1 MNRGDLQNALNVLE
15 SLEGEPQTALE
26 PLEAE
31 LRDHLKFENVL
42 KQLRLHL
49 GRNDLSCLCN
59 KHNNSMCSSQLRL
72 PSAEPGRVSPHLP
85 RDVRPT
91 HYSTIQIPT
100 RSFPANSN
108 PFRINSFS
116 QNCCW
121 TRDISAKSSVSKSG
135 SSLASPFGNSG
146 RPSSFSTSTS
156 SSSSSAISSK
166 FESACAFID
175 ADKFLSSLPTSE
187 CSKKESN
194 VEGNDRGWFMP
205 SFCWLC
211 G

>member
-31 LRDHLKFENVL
+31 LRDHLKFESVM

-49 GRNDLSCLCN
+49 GRNDLSSLCN
-59 KHNNSMCSSQLRL
+59 KHNNSMYSSQLRS
-72 PSAEPGRVSPHLP
+72 PSAKSDIIPPHPP

-91 HYSTIQIPT
+91 HYPKTQIPT

-108 PFRINSFS
+108 PFLINSFS
-116 QNCCW
+116 QKCCW
-121 TRDISAKSSVSKSG
+121 TRDISAKSSISKSG
-135 SSLASPFGNSG
+135 SLVDSPFGNSG

-166 FESACAFID
+166 FASACAFID
-175 ADKFLSSLPTSE
+175 SVNLFSSFPISE
-187 CSKKESN
+187 CSKMGSN
-194 VEGNDRGWFMP
+194 VEGNAGE
-205 SFCWLC
+205 
-211 G
+211 

>member
-59 KHNNSMCSSQLRL
+59 KHNNSMYSSQLRL
-72 PSAEPGRVSPHLP
+72 PSAEPGRVPPYLP

-91 HYSTIQIPT
+91 YYSYIQIPT

-121 TRDISAKSSVSKSG
+121 TRDISAKSSISKSG
-135 SSLASPFGNSG
+135 SSLASTFGNSG

-156 SSSSSAISSK
+156 SSSSSAISSN
-166 FESACAFID
+166 FESARSFI
-175 ADKFLSSLPTSE
+175 LSVNLFSPFPISE
-187 CSKKESN
+187 CSKMGSN
-194 VEGNDRGWFMP
+194 VEGND
-205 SFCWLC
+205 
-211 G
+211 